1 MQKFDPE
8 NLDKLK
14 EKLGNLDEE
23 LSPVLINKILI
34 KKDAINDLQQVA
46 GKIINEFRN
55 KDDEKI
61 LLVMDNTNIFAG
73 GKNIKDEV
81 IKILKKTGISLDV
94 IIFRHEESP
103 GGTVHADITN
113 MKTVKNKLKPGTILI
128 SVGSGTVTDISKHAA
143 YTFSKENDTSRIPFI
158 VVQTANT
165 VTAFTSNIAVLFK
178 DGVKRTFASR
188 YPDYVFSDID
198 ILKEAP
204 EKLTLAGYG
213 DLLARY
219 VSYADWY
226 LGYKLKNLD
235 KYSEAPKLLLDG
247 YLDYLLLNAAK
258 IKKGDEYAFSMLTKA
273 LLNAGISMSVVNM
286 STPISGYEHVISHVL
301 DMLAAAKN
309 TKSGMHGIQV
319 ALATVLSAYLY
330 EYLIN
335 DFDIKAVPFK
345 SFFPG
350 KNIMEDIIRTNFL
363 GKGLNLQN
371 INEILN
377 DYSIKYKR
385 WNDAESGVKNFIDNW
400 DVEKKILKSLTLEG
414 DKIKNAL
421 LDAGMSFN
429 LSDFDPKIDLQD
441 LKFAFLNAPYIR
453 RRFTVGDLF
462 ALCGELK
469 EEAFSRVYSRLCC
482 GLSRA

>member
-8 NLDKLK
+8 NLDQLK
-14 EKLGNLDEE
+14 ENLSKTDEK
-23 LSPVLINKILI
+23 LSPVLISDIII

-55 KDDEKI
+55 KDDVKI
-61 LLVMDNTNIFAG
+61 LLVTDNTKIFAG
-73 GKNIKDEV
+73 GKNIKDQV

-94 IIFRHEESP
+94 IIFRHEEST
-103 GGTVHADITN
+103 GGTVHADIKN
-113 MKTVKNKLKPGTILI
+113 VETVKNKLKPGTILI
-128 SVGSGTVTDISKHAA
+128 SLGSGTVTDISKHAA
-143 YTFSKENDTSRIPFI
+143 YTFSKENNAPRIPFI

-178 DGVKRTFASR
+178 DGVKRTFPSR
-188 YPDYVFSDID
+188 YPDYVFSDIN

-226 LGYKLKNLD
+226 LGYRLKNLD
-235 KYSEAPKLLLDG
+235 KYSQVPKELLDG

-258 IKKGDEYAFSMLTKA
+258 IKKGDEDAFAMLTKA

-309 TKSGMHGIQV
+309 GKSEMHGIQV
-319 ALATVLSAYLY
+319 ALATVMSAYLY

-335 DFDIKAVPFK
+335 DFDIIAVPFE
-345 SFFPG
+345 SFFPA

-363 GKGLNLQN
+363 EKGLNIEN

-385 WNDAESGVKNFIDNW
+385 WNDAESGVKKFIDNW
-400 DVEKKILKSLTLEG
+400 EDEKKILKSLTLEG
-414 DKIKNAL
+414 DKLKKAL
-421 LDAGMSFN
+421 LEAGMSFN
-429 LSDFDPKIDLQD
+429 LNHFDPEIDLKD

-469 EEAFSRVYSRLCC
+469 EETFRRVYSRLQR
-482 GLSRA
+482 GTTGA